1 MKPGAVAASAVS
13 RRFLVYPQRQVT
25 LKEAIVRR
33 RHLRRRE
40 VWAVRDASFEIEPGE
55 AVGVV
60 GRNGSG
66 KTTLLRMIAGIFG
79 PTSGRLEV
87 GGHVASLLE
96 LGAGFHPDFTGRENV
111 YMNGAIHGLKRKYV
125 TEKFDEIVA
134 FAELERFI
142 DVPVRTYSAGMY
154 MRLGFSI
161 AAHIDPD
168 VLLLDEVFAVGDESF
183 QRKCINKILDLK
195 ARGRTLL
202 FVSHSAPAVERL
214 CERAMLLNGGK
225 IIADGVARDAISLY
239 QRMLAEE
246 ESPAERSA
254 GLREWGSGEARVVK
268 VKLEDGTG
276 EERRQFLSGQPFVV
290 RLTISAEKAIAPPRI
305 TIEFRDANGSL
316 LGVNEADAD
325 AGRLR
330 IAGAGAL
337 YCFHCWGRDWA
348 EACLGNLRTA
358 GRGNPV
364 VSIIAMWAICHPC
377 PDHPAPVVRNAGWRE
392 RQRRSE
398 QAGRPS
404 AGRKRSAHGV
414 YQRRGWATFRKP

>member
-40 VWAVRDASFEIEPGE
+40 VWAVRDASFDIEPGE

-125 TEKFDEIVA
+125 SEKFDEIVA

-325 AGRLR
+325 ELGWDGSAGTAELLFSSSRVPLADGR
-330 IAGAGAL
+330 FQLSVAL
-337 YCFHCWGRDWA
+337 S
-348 EACLGNLRTA
+348 RTD
-358 GRGNPV
+358 
-364 VSIIAMWAICHPC
+364 S
-377 PDHPAPVVRNAGWRE
+377 E
-392 RQRRSE
+392 RQIHRLDPAVDFTVFPDTD
-398 QAGRPS
+398 Q
-404 AGRKRSAHGV
+404 
-414 YQRRGWATFRKP
+414 RGWFRFEGDWSLVSSPSTLERR

>member
-1 MKPGAVAASAVS
+1 MRAGAVVASAVS

-33 RHLRRRE
+33 RHLRRTE
-40 VWAVRDASFEIEPGE
+40 IWAVRNASFEIEPGE

-66 KTTLLRMIAGIFG
+66 KTTLLRMIAGIFR

-87 GGHVASLLE
+87 AGQVASLLE

-125 TEKFDEIVA
+125 TDKMDEIVS

-161 AAHIDPD
+161 AAHLDPD

-183 QRKCINKILDLK
+183 QRKCIGKILDLK
-195 ARGRTLL
+195 ERGRTLL

-214 CERAMLLNGGK
+214 CERAILLNGGEVV
-225 IIADGVARDAISLY
+225 ADGPARDAIAQY
-239 QRMLAEE
+239 HRMLAAE
-246 ESPAERSA
+246 ESPAERGA
-254 GLREWGSGEARVVK
+254 GLREWGTGEARVVG
-268 VKLEDGTG
+268 VSLEDGEG
-276 EERRQFLSGQPFVV
+276 EERRQFLSGQALVV
-290 RLTISAEKAIAPPRI
+290 RLGIEATEAIPPPRI

-316 LGVNEADAD
+316 LGVNEAEADELGWDGSPGAVELLFSSSRLPLADGRFQLSVALSRPDSTRQFHRLDPALEFTVFPDAD
-325 AGRLR
+325 
-330 IAGAGAL
+330 
-337 YCFHCWGRDWA
+337 
-348 EACLGNLRTA
+348 
-358 GRGNPV
+358 
-364 VSIIAMWAICHPC
+364 
-377 PDHPAPVVRNAGWRE
+377 
-392 RQRRSE
+392 Q
-398 QAGRPS
+398 
-404 AGRKRSAHGV
+404 
-414 YQRRGWATFRKP
+414 RGWFRFEGEWSLVSSPSTLEPR